1 MKWIRWAALAVTAV
15 AIALVIATVTVIRTD
30 SPISDA
36 RASPGQAPATPRA
49 EPQCEGPSN
58 EIGDFQQLD

>member
-30 SPISDA
+30 SPISDV
-36 RASPGQAPATPRA
+36 RATPVQAPAAPRT
-49 EPQCEGPSN
+49 EPQREGPSN
-58 EIGDFQQLD
+58 EIGEFQQLD